1 MFLLHQEIWII
12 LEFGAL
18 RNCLAVRRTFR
29 LHYGLSLRKVPS
41 IKAFERLVE
50 RFITTDGELRG
61 TKQSDGAK
69 TIIDEDLVKKWKTW
83 WIQRFWRNSLF
94 QSQILGPH
102 FKYLHQKLGESWG
115 KGWVGI
121 PTNRYIGE
129 LKTKVNVF
137 AESFWLHQGLFKPWI
152 TLTCVRHIRDRQ
164 SLHYRNRRPICR
176 RAQQTEMNWD
186 GEKWN
191 VLSNVQT

>member
-61 TKQSDGAK
+61 MKKSGGEAK
-69 TIIDEDLVKKWKTW
+69 TIIDEDLVKKVKDLVD
-83 WIQRFWRNSLF
+83 SKVLKK
-94 QSQILGPH
+94 QSVLVTDIGTALQISP
-102 FKYLHQKLGESWG
+102 
-115 KGWVGI
+115 
-121 PTNRYIGE
+121 
-129 LKTKVNVF
+129 
-137 AESFWLHQGLFKPWI
+137 
-152 TLTCVRHIRDRQ
+152 
-164 SLHYRNRRPICR
+164 
-176 RAQQTEMNWD
+176 
-186 GEKWN
+186 
-191 VLSNVQT
+191 

>member
-129 LKTKVNVF
+129 LKTTMNVF
-137 AESFWLHQGLFKPWI
+137 AESFWLHWRVLGTFVIARACITEIGGQLGRGL
-152 TLTCVRHIRDRQ
+152 
-164 SLHYRNRRPICR
+164 NRLK
-176 RAQQTEMNWD
+176 MNWD

>member
-61 TKQSDGAK
+61 MKQSDGAK
-69 TIIDEDLVKKWKTW
+69 TIIDEDLVKKVKDLVDSKVLKKQSVSVTD
-83 WIQRFWRNSLF
+83 IGTALQVSPSKAWR
-94 QSQILGPH
+94 ILR
-102 FKYLHQKLGESWG
+102 KRLGWY
-115 KGWVGI
+115 
-121 PTNRYIGE
+121 PY
-129 LKTKVNVF
+129 
-137 AESFWLHQGLFKPWI
+137 KPIYWRVKDYSEC
-152 TLTCVRHIRDRQ
+152 LC
-164 SLHYRNRRPICR
+164 
-176 RAQQTEMNWD
+176 
-186 GEKWN
+186 
-191 VLSNVQT
+191 